1 MWYEKNDSRSINLDP
16 RSVDVNVHPT
26 KREVH
31 FLNEEAII
39 ERISDAIQQKL
50 AGQSQSR
57 VFEYQVHETINST
70 DALNTFIDR
79 RCSLEAL
86 HNQPHEKA
94 RKRQVM
100 SMKWKKV
107 TRADQRMIAGHREA
121 KVSGC
126 VNVQGDIY

>member
-1 MWYEKNDSRSINLDP
+1 M
-16 RSVDVNVHPT
+16 DVNVHPT

-57 VFEYQVHETINST
+57 VFEYQVHDEIHSAR
-70 DALNTFIDR
+70 ALNISIAR

-86 HNQPHEKA
+86 PNQRHERA
-94 RKRQVM
+94 RKRQLILT
-100 SMKWKKV
+100 KWMTK
-107 TRADQRMIAGHREA
+107 ANQ
-121 KVSGC
+121 
-126 VNVQGDIY
+126 

>member
-1 MWYEKNDSRSINLDP
+1 
-16 RSVDVNVHPT
+16 VDVNVHPT

-57 VFEYQVHETINST
+57 VFEYQVHEKIHFAR
-70 DALNTFIDR
+70 ALNTFVDR
-79 RCSLEAL
+79 RCSPEAL
-86 HNQPHEKA
+86 HNQPHGRA

-100 SMKWKKV
+100 PMKWKKMM
-107 TRADQRMIAGHREA
+107 RANQKKIADHQSV
-121 KVSGC
+121 KVS
-126 VNVQGDIY
+126 QSASLQTDII